1 MAPKTKKVDDLPEFF
16 TEYCPQPYDRHT
28 YTVFMEN
35 GSKFPFDDFIQ
46 MRNFW
51 FKCVQ
56 QGISNILSHVEIV
69 DKKEQETAGKG
80 F

>member
-1 MAPKTKKVDDLPEFF
+1 MAVKKTVKDSPAFF
-16 TEYCPQPYDRHT
+16 KEYCPKPYDQNI
-28 YTVFMEN
+28 YTVYMEN
-35 GSKFPFDDFIQ
+35 GSKFPFTDYIH

-56 QGISNILSHVEIV
+56 QGISESLVRVEVV
-69 DKKEQETAGKG
+69 DKEQKASAGKG

>member
-1 MAPKTKKVDDLPEFF
+1 MAVKQTVKDLPKFF
-16 TEYCPQPYDRHT
+16 TEYCPKSYDRHT
-28 YTVFMEN
+28 YTIFMEN
-35 GSKFPFDDFIQ
+35 GSKFPFDDYIQ

-56 QGISNILSHVEIV
+56 QGIAEMLTRVEVV
-69 DKKEQETAGKG
+69 DKEQKASAGKG